1 MSSETTQAP
10 AMLQAP
16 VTGVQ
21 AWNRSTIGEGWRVAI
36 DDECQR
42 ELSAALDE
50 LRRNPVELLLLNGDS
65 FRMPACAALMR
76 RVHAELQDG
85 LMFVVLDRLDL
96 DSMSADQARKLYW
109 ILCSLMARPVAQ
121 RFQGTMTFD
130 VLDRRVAVVPGS
142 GIRPTVTNVDLTFHN
157 DNTYGA
163 LLPDYISLLC
173 LGTPLTGG
181 LSKVASVYTV
191 HNRLL
196 DENRQALERL
206 YRPFWY
212 DRYREHAP
220 GESGIARYPVFAYGS
235 RRLEA
240 RIALPEIR
248 AGYVLAGEAM
258 DAETEEA
265 LDAVRQVF
273 AMPDL
278 AVEFHLERGQIEI
291 VNNRLAVHS
300 RSEFE
305 DSKDES
311 HRRHLV
317 RLWLRHGGARSYT
330 GQGVI

>member
-1 MSSETTQAP
+1 MFLDTTQPP
-10 AMLQAP
+10 ALLQTR

-21 AWNRSTIGEGWRVAI
+21 AWDRSTIGDGWRVTI
-36 DDECQR
+36 TDECQR
-42 ELSAALDE
+42 ELAAVLDE
-50 LRRNPVELLLLNGDS
+50 LHRNPVELLLLSGNS
-65 FRMPACAALMR
+65 FPMPACAALMR
-76 RVHAELQDG
+76 RVQVELQEG
-85 LMFVVLDRLDL
+85 SMFVVLDRLDL
-96 DSMSADQARKLYW
+96 DSMSADEARKLYW
-109 ILCSLMARPVAQ
+109 ILCSLMAQPVAQ

-130 VLDRRVAVVPGS
+130 VLDRRVEVIPGS
-142 GIRPTVTNVDLTFHN
+142 GIRPTITNIDLTFHN

-163 LLPDYISLLC
+163 LLPDYVSLLC

-196 DENRQALERL
+196 DGNRAALERL

-220 GESGIARYPVFAYGS
+220 DEPGIACYPVFAYGAG
-235 RRLEA
+235 RLEA

-258 DAETEEA
+258 DAETEAALEA
-265 LDAVRQVF
+265 VKEVF

-278 AVEFHLERGQIEI
+278 AAEFHLERGQIEI

-300 RSEFE
+300 RSEFT
-305 DSKDES
+305 DSEDES

-330 GQGVI
+330 GQGLI

>member
-1 MSSETTQAP
+1 
-10 AMLQAP
+10 MLQAP

-21 AWNRSTIGEGWRVAI
+21 AWDRSTIGERWRVAI

-76 RVHAELQDG
+76 RVQAELQDG

-96 DSMSADQARKLYW
+96 DSMSADEARKLYW

-220 GESGIARYPVFAYGS
+220 GESGIARYPVFAYGDG
-235 RRLEA
+235 RLEA

-273 AMPDL
+273 ATADL

-330 GQGVI
+330 GQGVA